1 MKDIN
6 FIISEFG
13 IKSGY
18 IKYKKLGEG
27 HINDTYKIYSSE

>member
-13 IKSGY
+13 INSGY

-27 HINDTYKIYSSE
+27 HINDGKNIF